1 MPSAKKQKTKKIEMK
16 FNLKDLFSKGLL
28 FILIGVLFLPYVLSI
43 INGGKVEKVALS
55 QFVADVRE
63 NQVQKVEVRGEELV
77 LYYQDG
83 SKKESR
89 KEAGQGIVEVLRTAD
104 IDLNAT
110 ELQIEDLSFSARL
123 HLNQCLRFSEPQTLI

>member
-55 QFVADVRE
+55 QFVADF
-63 NQVQKVEVRGEELV
+63 G
-77 LYYQDG
+77 
-83 SKKESR
+83 
-89 KEAGQGIVEVLRTAD
+89 
-104 IDLNAT
+104 
-110 ELQIEDLSFSARL
+110 
-123 HLNQCLRFSEPQTLI
+123 PM